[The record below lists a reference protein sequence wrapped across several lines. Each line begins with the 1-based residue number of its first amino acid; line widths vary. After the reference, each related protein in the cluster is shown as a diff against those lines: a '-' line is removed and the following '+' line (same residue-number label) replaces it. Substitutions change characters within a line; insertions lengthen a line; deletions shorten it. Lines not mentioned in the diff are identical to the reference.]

1 MREVVPYFAS
11 FAVFMDIDD
20 MRDLFGQNDDYFNVA
35 FSDHELDIDGERLY
49 QTSTRADVMKRAN
62 VFLELMQSMII
73 MMTSVG
79 VFIFI
84 VVLYQMMKVMIDRAS
99 NSIALMKVFGYR
111 EDEIRK
117 LFLDANFAV
126 VAVGAAVLIPICK
139 WVMDQLF
146 PTFIENVACGI
157 DLSWAPWLYPAIYL
171 GVIVCYL
178 AVRTMLMRAVRRSKP
193 VDALSRNE

>member
-79 VFIFI
+79 IFIFI

-139 WVMDQLF
+139 WIMDQLF
-146 PTFIENVACGI
+146 PSFVENVACGI
-157 DLSWAPWLYPAIYL
+157 DLSWAPWLYPVIYL
-171 GVIVCYL
+171 GVIACYL
-178 AVRTMLMRAVRRSKP
+178 VVRTMLMRAVRRSKP